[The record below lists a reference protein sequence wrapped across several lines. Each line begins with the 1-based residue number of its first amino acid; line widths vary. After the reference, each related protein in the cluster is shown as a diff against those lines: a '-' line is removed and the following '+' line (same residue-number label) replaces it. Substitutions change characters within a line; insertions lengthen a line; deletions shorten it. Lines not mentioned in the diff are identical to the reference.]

1 LPDYSWREVAKI
13 KGPELQACPIWL
25 LTGEEVWLRQDF
37 LAKLLANLLPPEERS
52 WGLEIIRLS
61 PVLLRTRPPEGTW
74 AKHILRAVATLP
86 FFSPLRVVVVE
97 EIQLLPP
104 EQQEELAE
112 ALADIPPT
120 TKLIFIASDAGKATK
135 SKSGGGPRRSKQI
148 SDKLRRQVEAT
159 GKVVSFIPLGIPE
172 SIAWAQEQ
180 ARKQGK
186 RLEPSAAAILVQQ
199 RLGPDLG
206 KLKSEIDKLILFV
219 GENPTIRA
227 AEVEAMTP
235 RILEERVFDLTDALT
250 QRAGQQARALGVL
263 RGLLK
268 AGEEPVR
275 ILALLIRHLR
285 LIWQVKGLLERG
297 WRPGQNKTPEADF
310 EAVLLQGKDSGSV
323 LFGRLAWQS
332 GKLAEQARR
341 FTWFQLEQAFL
352 SLFQCDLALK
362 GMSFP
367 PRNDPGLA
375 LELAVIALS
384 SGERELP
391 IYRRATPGAR

>member
-1 LPDYSWREVAKI
+1 
-13 KGPELQACPIWL
+13 
-25 LTGEEVWLRQDF
+25 
-37 LAKLLANLLPPEERS
+37 
-52 WGLEIIRLS
+52 
-61 PVLLRTRPPEGTW
+61 LLRTRPPEGTW
-74 AKHILRAVATLP
+74 VKNILRAAATLP

-97 EIQLLPP
+97 EIQLLPG
-104 EQQEELAE
+104 EQQEELAA
-112 ALADIPPT
+112 ALPEIPPT
-120 TKLIFIASDAGKATK
+120 TRLILVSSEAGKAGK
-135 SKSGGGPRRSKQI
+135 PKGGGGSSRSKQI
-148 SDKLRRQVEAT
+148 SEKLRRRAEAQ
-159 GKVVSFIPLGIPE
+159 GKVVNFAPLTVPE

-206 KLKSEIDKLILFV
+206 KLKSEIDKLVLFS
-219 GENPTIRA
+219 GENPSIRA

-250 QRAGQQARALGVL
+250 QRTGQQARALGVL

-268 AGEEPVR
+268 SGEEPVR

-285 LIWQVKGLLERG
+285 LIWQAKGLLERG
-297 WRPGQNKTPEADF
+297 WRPGQSKTAETDF
-310 EAVLLQGKDSGSV
+310 GAVLLQGRDSGAV

-352 SLFQCDLALK
+352 ALFQCDLALK
-362 GMSFP
+362 GISFP
-367 PRNDPGLA
+367 PRHDPGLA
-375 LELAVIALS
+375 LELAVLALCCAQET
-384 SGERELP
+384 GVR
-391 IYRRATPGAR
+391 TPPPASFTR

>member
-1 LPDYSWREVAKI
+1 MSEHTWRDLEKI
-13 KGPELQACPIWL
+13 KTLELSACPLWW
-25 LTGEEVWLRQDF
+25 LTGEEVWLRRDF
-37 LAKLLANLLPPEERS
+37 LTRLMAALLPPEERS

-61 PVLLRTRPPEGTW
+61 PALLRTRPPEGSW
-74 AKHILRAVATLP
+74 AKNILRAAATLP

-112 ALADIPPT
+112 ALAEIPAT
-120 TKLIFIASDAGKATK
+120 TKLIFVASGAAKAAK
-135 SKSGGGPRRSKQI
+135 PKGGGGSRRSKQI
-148 SDKLRRQVEAT
+148 SEKLLRQVGAK
-159 GKVVSFIPLGIPE
+159 GKVVNFAPLSIPE

-180 ARKQGK
+180 TRKQGK

-206 KLKSEIDKLILFV
+206 KLQSEIEKLVLFA
-219 GENPTIRA
+219 GENPAIRA

-250 QRAGQQARALGVL
+250 QRTGQQARALGVL

-268 AGEEPVR
+268 SGEEPVR

-297 WRPGQNKTPEADF
+297 WRPGENKAGEGDF
-310 EAVLLQGKDSGSV
+310 ESVLLQGRDSAAT

-352 SLFQCDLALK
+352 ALMQCDLALK

-367 PRNDPGLA
+367 PRTDPGLA
-375 LELAVIALS
+375 LELAVLALCCAPEPGS
-384 SGERELP
+384 RISGPAFR
-391 IYRRATPGAR
+391 